1 MVLTAC
7 GFVVPGFN
15 GLNDSSSTRD
25 LMFFAP
31 CHSVRS
37 SQAIALYS
45 GLRQRVQGVR
55 LPASRTPRKQEPWAL
70 RKSVTV
76 PGKIEVPQTL
86 NPLLCQQFGSH
97 LNGERK

>member
-7 GFVVPGFN
+7 GFVVPGLD
-15 GLNDSSSTRD
+15 GLNDASSTRE

-31 CHSVRS
+31 RHSVWS

-55 LPASRTPRKQEPWAL
+55 LPHSRTLRKQEHWAL
-70 RKSVTV
+70 RKGVTV
-76 PGKIEVPQTL
+76 PGKIEVP
-86 NPLLCQQFGSH
+86 
-97 LNGERK
+97 